1 MVWPPLGMT
10 GLVIN
15 FGVSLNYIHAT
26 QTLEVLAYSVLWF
39 AGPGLGFAITAT
51 FISGPRA
58 GYSGEPST
66 AGTEAESYGPPC
78 MLADLLKTQPAAPAA
93 GRRYRRSYQHRL

>member
-1 MVWPPLGMT
+1 MT
-10 GLVIN
+10 GLLIN
-15 FGVSLNYIHAT
+15 VGVSLNYIPAT
-26 QTLEVLAYSVLWF
+26 QTPEVLAYGVVCF
-39 AGPGLGFAITAT
+39 AGPGLGFATTVA